1 MHHEVMRRKDAAPR
15 RRTARPVRRVR
26 ETGSGHQ
33 SKPEGGLVMAGD
45 FDVQLLRTVA
55 KVRSGYAFKSEVKGA
70 VGPPV
75 IRKKTWCR
83 HGGHHGLRTCARR
96 SDFEYSKVVTAP
108 GQYVKLGVRH

>member
-1 MHHEVMRRKDAAPR
+1 MESCEEKMPR
-15 RRTARPVRRVR
+15 LVGELHARFAESAKLDQAIKANLR
-26 ETGSGHQ
+26 
-33 SKPEGGLVMAGD
+33 GLVMAGD

-96 SDFEYSKVVTAP
+96 SDFEYSKVVTVP
-108 GQYVKLGVRH
+108 GQNVKLGVRH